1 MAPARIPEGMV
12 FIPRHPEESIAKR
25 LLDSVEEVGGDRAL
39 DVRTVSGG
47 YHVTEAAAKE
57 FVKTYGAELGFE
69 ENADADADA
78 GGDGGSGETDEE
90 KAAREAAEA
99 EAAKAK
105 ADAPK
110 KGWSHAEFDEW
121 AGKQEPKIEF
131 SKDAT
136 LPQKLEEANAAI
148 AAKSAS

>member
-25 LLDSVEEVGGDRAL
+25 LLESVEEVGGDRTL

-69 ENADADADA
+69 ENADADA
-78 GGDGGSGETDEE
+78 GGDGGSGETD
-90 KAAREAAEA
+90 EA

-121 AGKQEPKIEF
+121 AGKQEPKVEF